1 MPSIC
6 SSLNVAR
13 PVGWNE
19 EWAPSFNRNPQTW
32 NAPFKTEG
40 TTELNVMALAGF
52 RIYMLASIRDLNHIK
67 CSSSC
72 SAKYCK
78 KQIPTSST
86 WIQDV
91 SPLNNPDRYN
101 TFLLESKNRNITF
114 DSISKTAETNDAY
127 HYFPLNANL
136 YREISNA
143 IYTSN
148 AQKRGSSP
156 CFFRTSFDY
165 QGSVGMNHCESL
177 RNLLIITGQLQWW
190 SSMQLE
196 RRQAYNRNVKFS
208 YH

>member
-1 MPSIC
+1 MIIILVLGRDNLLFFKEQWQECHLSVYHWM
-6 SSLNVAR
+6 LQG
-13 PVGWNE
+13 PVGWNEE

-52 RIYMLASIRDLNHIK
+52 SIYMLASIRDLNHIK

-91 SPLNNPDRYN
+91 SPLNNPDQYN

-127 HYFPLNANL
+127 HYFPLSANL
-136 YREISNA
+136 S
-143 IYTSN
+143 
-148 AQKRGSSP
+148 
-156 CFFRTSFDY
+156 
-165 QGSVGMNHCESL
+165 MH
-177 RNLLIITGQLQWW
+177 IITHQMHKTEGQA
-190 SSMQLE
+190 
-196 RRQAYNRNVKFS
+196 RAFS
-208 YH
+208 EPPLITREVWAWIIVNLSGNS